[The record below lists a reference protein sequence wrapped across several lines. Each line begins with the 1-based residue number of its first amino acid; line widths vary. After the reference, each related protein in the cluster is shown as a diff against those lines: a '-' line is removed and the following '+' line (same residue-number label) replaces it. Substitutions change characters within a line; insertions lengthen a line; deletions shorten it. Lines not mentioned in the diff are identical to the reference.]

1 MLSDKPVV
9 FSAKRISKDFGAGK
23 TLKTAVK
30 DVSFDIYDEEFISI
44 VGGSG
49 CGKSVLAKIMLGLYK
64 PTRGQFLYRDKPIKN
79 LKEHWNEVQSVF
91 QDPFGCFNQ
100 FFTIRSQLEDSLNIL
115 KNKPSKDEIRR
126 RVDATAETLGLT
138 PYLDRL
144 PKALSGGQR
153 QRVALARCIITE
165 PRLIIADEP
174 IASLDISIQ
183 AQIVMLCKRLQ
194 EEKHFAFLFIA
205 HDLSMIRFISDRV
218 GVMLHG
224 RIVEVAE
231 AGELF
236 RCPLHPYTKSLL
248 SAIHIPDPLLERKKA
263 LIHYDTGTR
272 LGETLCE
279 VSPGHYLITD

>member
-126 RVDATAETLGLT
+126 RVDEGLMAVNVIG
-138 PYLDRL
+138 PYLRAPPEGPDCRRSYLHGGRLRARQHPRL
-144 PKALSGGQR
+144 PPQVERRAEDDRGVR
-153 QRVALARCIITE
+153 D
-165 PRLIIADEP
+165 PRYRP
-174 IASLDISIQ
+174 
-183 AQIVMLCKRLQ
+183 C
-194 EEKHFAFLFIA
+194 
-205 HDLSMIRFISDRV
+205 
-218 GVMLHG
+218 
-224 RIVEVAE
+224 
-231 AGELF
+231 
-236 RCPLHPYTKSLL
+236 
-248 SAIHIPDPLLERKKA
+248 
-263 LIHYDTGTR
+263 
-272 LGETLCE
+272 
-279 VSPGHYLITD
+279 